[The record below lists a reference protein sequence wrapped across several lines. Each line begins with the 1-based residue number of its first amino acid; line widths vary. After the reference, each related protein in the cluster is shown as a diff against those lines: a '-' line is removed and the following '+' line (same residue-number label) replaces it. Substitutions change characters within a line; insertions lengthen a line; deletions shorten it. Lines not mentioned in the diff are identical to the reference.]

1 MKVSMLRHEIDTCL
15 FSGGRRFSDSVCY
28 KKRGCITM
36 WFHPLSI
43 RTAIGELFQ
52 IFNAQRAVCYFD
64 AASVAGKCE

>member
-1 MKVSMLRHEIDTCL
+1 MKVSTLRHEIDTCL
-15 FSGGRRFSDSVCY
+15 FSGERRFSDSICY

-43 RTAIGELFQ
+43 RTAIGAQFQ
-52 IFNAQRAVCYFD
+52 IFNAPKAIFYFD